1 MVLPANGIKRVVALI
16 AYGATTLSVLGGGVA
31 FVDTRYAKADDVKA
45 IRQDLQCFA
54 RETKLNHL
62 KTRELFLVQEES
74 RLEVQRTRGGLTPI
88 EIQRYNELLA
98 EHGNLQSERKR
109 LDAMPGCP

>member
-1 MVLPANGIKRVVALI
+1 MMLPANGAKRVMALVAY
-16 AYGATTLSVLGGGVA
+16 AATTLSVLGGGVV

-45 IRQDLQCFA
+45 IRQDLQCFG
-54 RETKLNHL
+54 RETKLAHL

-74 RLEVQRTRGGLTPI
+74 RLEVQREKARLTPI

>member
-1 MVLPANGIKRVVALI
+1 MVLPANGIKRIVALI
-16 AYGATTLSVLGGGVA
+16 AYGATTLSVLGSGVV

-45 IRQDLQCFA
+45 IRQDLQCFS
-54 RETKLNHL
+54 RDTKLAHL
-62 KTRELFLVQEES
+62 KTRELFIVQEET
-74 RLEVQRTRGGLTPI
+74 RLEVQRQRTSLTPI

-109 LDAMPGCP
+109 LDVLPGCP